1 MTLATGTATI
11 TGHARATDAPDTYPG
26 RYSTH
31 GYKSINR
38 RVQAGDVATVLCTD
52 GTRHVA
58 LPVLE
63 VRAGGYRLGVR
74 AGFAAQDL
82 FVAFRHVA
90 EIWQL

>member
-1 MTLATGTATI
+1 MTLMTGTATI
-11 TGHARATDAPDTYPG
+11 TTHARSANAPDTGPG

-31 GYKSINR
+31 GYKSLHR

-52 GTRHVA
+52 GTRYVA

-63 VRAGGYRLGVR
+63 IRAGGYRFGVR

-82 FVAFRHVA
+82 FVSFRHVA
-90 EIWQL
+90 EIWPL